1 MRQLLNATPPW
12 LLIAMCFLLF
22 AGICAA
28 TRAIVRR
35 RTTGQRREDVAD
47 YAGSLLSAIGATFA
61 FLVGFAITMAWGAV
75 NSGQDAI
82 DSLAAS
88 SQQLSWSSGNIADT
102 RGAAQINADLTAYL
116 NAFVARDGAALADG
130 EVTPLPTA
138 AEFGKLQDDVHSV
151 AYRSGDSVPEASGM
165 VSAAA
170 ALTAAQSKVTAVAQR
185 TLLALL
191 LVLIFISGG
200 LLAVAMGTAAA
211 TVERPTL
218 MYGWAFV
225 GALSLA
231 LVLLL
236 DYPFGGGISVNL
248 EPVAQVARAVAG

>member
-1 MRQLLNATPPW
+1 MADGLDGFAQVVASTVDVGDAERGVIACALADETREHKVVARATQLLGAGDFGNAHN
-12 LLIAMCFLLF
+12 
-22 AGICAA
+22 AA
-28 TRAIVRR
+28 VWTAI
-35 RTTGQRREDVAD
+35 
-47 YAGSLLSAIGATFA
+47 L
-61 FLVGFAITMAWGAV
+61 AV
-75 NSGQDAI
+75 TAR
-82 DSLAAS
+82 
-88 SQQLSWSSGNIADT
+88 GNIADT

-185 TLLALL
+185 TLPALL

>member
-1 MRQLLNATPPW
+1 
-12 LLIAMCFLLF
+12 
-22 AGICAA
+22 
-28 TRAIVRR
+28 
-35 RTTGQRREDVAD
+35 
-47 YAGSLLSAIGATFA
+47 
-61 FLVGFAITMAWGAV
+61 
-75 NSGQDAI
+75 
-82 DSLAAS
+82 
-88 SQQLSWSSGNIADT
+88 
-102 RGAAQINADLTAYL
+102 
-116 NAFVARDGAALADG
+116 
-130 EVTPLPTA
+130 
-138 AEFGKLQDDVHSV
+138 
-151 AYRSGDSVPEASGM
+151 M

-185 TLLALL
+185 TLPALL